1 MKLKVQ
7 YKQLCESYQTLTI
20 TINQLNRSTNRL
32 VTAST
37 SLVNKLDEANQI
49 TTDFQN
55 KSKKLIQTSNLIVAD
70 SKGTYKDLSFLLLT
84 IKRVLKLVTYKRL

>member
-7 YKQLCESYQTLTI
+7 YKQLCESYQTLTL
-20 TINQLNRSTNRL
+20 TMDQLNQSTTRL

-55 KSKKLIQTSNLIVAD
+55 KSNNLIQNSNRIVAD
-70 SKGTYKDLSFLLLT
+70 TKSTYKELGFILLT
-84 IKRVLKLVTYKRL
+84 IKKVLKLLKK

>member
-7 YKQLCESYQTLTI
+7 YKQLCESYQTLTF
-20 TINQLNRSTNRL
+20 TMDQLNRSTTRL
-32 VTAST
+32 VTASN

-55 KSKKLIQTSNLIVAD
+55 KSNNLIQTSNRIVAD
-70 SKGTYKDLSFLLLT
+70 TKSTYKDLWVILLT
-84 IKRVLKLVTYKRL
+84 IKKVLKVLKK

>member
-7 YKQLCESYQTLTI
+7 YKQLCESYQTLTL
-20 TINQLNRSTNRL
+20 TMNQLNRSTTRL
-32 VTAST
+32 VTASN

-55 KSKKLIQTSNLIVAD
+55 KSNNLIQTSNRIVAD
-70 SKGTYKDLSFLLLT
+70 TKSTYKDLWFIQLT
-84 IKRVLKLVTYKRL
+84 IKKVLKVLKK